1 MRIDLTE
8 VRNVLG
14 AVDQI
19 LSQHHGRDV
28 HNSSVIPQQ
37 SAIRLTGAA
46 ATKLAD
52 DLRVVQDYLR
62 LADAEISTLYWMS
75 QGHDDPRRPASQS
88 RPGVSRSRESNG
100 ICGTAP
106 TSRPTV
112 AASVRSLAR

>member
-8 VRNVLG
+8 IRNVLST
-14 AVDQI
+14 VDQI
-19 LSQHHGRDV
+19 LSRHHGQEV
-28 HNSSVIPQQ
+28 HNSSVIPKQNT
-37 SAIRLTGAA
+37 IRLTGAN

-75 QGHDDPRRPASQS
+75 QGHDDPRRPS
-88 RPGVSRSRESNG
+88 GHGRSGSPKTRESNS

-106 TSRPTV
+106 SYRPVTV
-112 AASVRSLAR
+112 TLPR

>member
-8 VRNVLG
+8 VRNVLST
-14 AVDQI
+14 VDQI
-19 LSQHHGRDV
+19 LSRHHGQDV
-28 HNSSVIPQQ
+28 HNSSVIPKQ
-37 SAIRLTGAA
+37 ATIRLTGAG

-75 QGHDDPRRPASQS
+75 QGHEDPRRPAIAG

-100 ICGTAP
+100 ICGTSP
-106 TSRPTV
+106 SYRPINLT
-112 AASVRSLAR
+112 R